1 MYKKDWKAA
10 CEQANKGSGRFHIP
24 DINVYMPEFLSKSP
38 RFFGASLLH
47 AAAHGGHIHV
57 VRFLLDNNASIS
69 AVNSAHQTAIQL
81 AAENGHAKVVKA
93 LYEAGAVADQTA
105 LHHAAENNRLEVV
118 KFLLKAGVKDTCL
131 RCDGSFY
138 WLETKS
144 RLQSTEFDFWAKDNC
159 INDMNLLICSVETA
173 RCAVDWERQWEELED
188 DGIGELFDDKHLILC
203 QTALHAAVAS
213 GHKNV
218 VSILISEET
227 SALNC
232 YDYTGRTP
240 LHEAVR
246 RNDEKLVEILLEKQP
261 QIIHQNCNH
270 WQQVGENFRSD
281 MLSVQESIDYHKD
294 ICHCG
299 YTPLHLVAR
308 YGNVDLG
315 ISLILSGAKVDIQD
329 CSGATPFHVA
339 ACHNKRKFVQVLS
352 HPKAGGDINSKTL
365 NGSTPLHSAATCAAV
380 EVIDHLLYWKA
391 NLTAVDDYGR
401 RRYTTRFLM

>member
-1 MYKKDWKAA
+1 MKEAYVQKFLHFPSQNVDTSAPLSNRTLLHFVATINSTDVLERILRCFKFVDCVDDHGKTPASLAAEHGLVDNLALLVTRGAKVNLKTNSVNAMYKKDWKAA
-10 CEQANKGSGRFHIP
+10 CEQANKGSGRFHTL

-47 AAAHGGHIHV
+47 AAAHGWHIHV
-57 VRFLLDNNASIS
+57 VRFLPDNNASIS

-81 AAENGHAKVVKA
+81 AAENGHVKVVKA

-105 LHHAAENNRLEVV
+105 LYHAAANNRLEVM

-131 RCDGSFY
+131 RSDGSFY

-144 RLQSTEFDFWAKDNC
+144 RLQSTEFDFWARDNY
-159 INDMNLLICSVETA
+159 INDMNLLNCPVETA

-203 QTALHAAVAS
+203 QTALHAAIAS

-270 WQQVGENFRSD
+270 WQQVGKNFRSG
-281 MLSVQESIDYHKD
+281 M
-294 ICHCG
+294 
-299 YTPLHLVAR
+299 
-308 YGNVDLG
+308 
-315 ISLILSGAKVDIQD
+315 LILAFRNPLIITKICVIVD
-329 CSGATPFHVA
+329 T
-339 ACHNKRKFVQVLS
+339 
-352 HPKAGGDINSKTL
+352 
-365 NGSTPLHSAATCAAV
+365 
-380 EVIDHLLYWKA
+380 LLYI
-391 NLTAVDDYGR
+391 L
-401 RRYTTRFLM
+401 